1 MKAKNQFETVRH
13 CPGSDA
19 ITQKV
24 LRQIKLKSPE
34 PQIANLF
41 CGTGEQALLLAK
53 EYRTVHITAV
63 DTGDLYFPSIMGK
76 AAQSGVKERIKT
88 AITDYP
94 LTKLPFEKESLDLIL
109 SEGAIDELDFCKR
122 LNKWRPYIKPG
133 GYLAMSEL
141 CLLKDGEL
149 PDELYGYFDSFYPL
163 SEVKSIEY
171 NLAQI
176 REAGY
181 KLHTRI
187 LLPDNCW
194 IEYYKSMEEGMKEL
208 FGKDME
214 EEINFYL
221 MYKEYIGY
229 VYFVAR
235 KAPII
240 SGESVNNTVL
250 DKQQR
255 MSLQNHLID
264 KLSSKEC
271 NNTLRYV
278 ESWLT
283 DNIVRANHEAILEGF
298 RQQDGYCDCEVLAN
312 VFYTVMV
319 DKDSEEY
326 FL

>member
-1 MKAKNQFETVRH
+1 MKTKNQFETVRH

-19 ITQKV
+19 ITQKI
-24 LRQIKLKSPE
+24 LRQIKLKAPE
-34 PQIANLF
+34 PHIAILYSVS
-41 CGTGEQALLLAK
+41 GEQALLLAK
-53 EYRTVHITAV
+53 EYKTAKITA
-63 DTGDLYFPSIMGK
+63 GDNDRLFFSTIMGK
-76 AAQSGVKERIKT
+76 AAQNGVQDRIKT
-88 AITDYP
+88 AFTPSLTD
-94 LTKLPFEKESLDLIL
+94 LPFEKDSLDLIL
-109 SEGAIDELDFCKR
+109 SEGAFEELDFGKR
-122 LNKWRPYIKPG
+122 LYGWRPYIKPG

-141 CLLKDGEL
+141 CLLTNKEL
-149 PDELYGYFDSFYPL
+149 PDELYEYFNNSYPL
-163 SEVKSIEY
+163 MEVESIDY
-171 NLAQI
+171 HLAQI
-176 REAGY
+176 RDAGY
-181 KLHTRI
+181 KLHTR
-187 LLPDNCW
+187 LTFPDDCW
-194 IEYYKSMEEGMKEL
+194 FAYYKSMEKGMKEL
-208 FGKDME
+208 FDKDME

-221 MYKEYIGY
+221 TYKEYFGC

-255 MSLQNHLID
+255 MYLQNHLID
-264 KLSSKEC
+264 KLSLKEC

-278 ESWLT
+278 QSWLT
-283 DNIVRANHEAILEGF
+283 DNIVMANHEAILEDF